1 MYLIITLRSFHQDVM
16 LRSVMVV
23 IVWWLAFQLPVRSVP
38 ITTNV
43 VSSNPLRLGVLDIT
57 LCDKVCQWLATGRWF
72 SSGTPVSSTNKID
85 RHVINLN
92 RVINVKRKT
101 YDVNYLWKLPAECI
115 VPIVIYTGLCINTS
129 QFSDKINAI
138 QYDH

>member
-57 LCDKVCQWLATGRWF
+57 LCDKVCQCLATGRWF
-72 SSGTPVSSTNKID
+72 SSGPPVSSTNKID

-92 RVINVKRKT
+92 RVIN
-101 YDVNYLWKLPAECI
+101 DVNYLWKLPAECI
-115 VPIVIYTGLCINTS
+115 VPIGFTQVYVLTLLNL
-129 QFSDKINAI
+129 AI
-138 QYDH
+138 K

>member
-57 LCDKVCQWLATGRWF
+57 LCDKVCQ
-72 SSGTPVSSTNKID
+72 
-85 RHVINLN
+85 
-92 RVINVKRKT
+92 
-101 YDVNYLWKLPAECI
+101 
-115 VPIVIYTGLCINTS
+115 
-129 QFSDKINAI
+129 
-138 QYDH
+138 